1 MSIMAGEEMRMRFFQ
16 GAEENK
22 EQRKSSMGT

>member
-1 MSIMAGEEMRMRFFQ
+1 MTIMAGEEMRMRFFQ

-22 EQRKSSMGT
+22 EQRKSSTGK